1 MMLYNEIITKV
12 AKDNG
17 IPVELVQKV
26 YQTYWY
32 TIRQIVQ
39 ELPLKEDITE
49 EDFCKLR
56 PNINIPSLGKF
67 FVLYPKYVKLKKKY
81 QLIQEKESKNGRLSE
96 END

>member
-12 AKDNG
+12 ANDNG
-17 IPVELVQKV
+17 IPVELAQKV
-26 YQTYWY
+26 YKIYWY

-49 EDFCKLR
+49 EEFCKLR

>member
-1 MMLYNEIITKV
+1 MLYNEIITKV
-12 AKDNG
+12 ANDNG
-17 IPVELVQKV
+17 IPVELAQKV
-26 YQTYWY
+26 YKIYWY

-49 EDFCKLR
+49 EEFCKLR

>member
-1 MMLYNEIITKV
+1 MLYNEIITKV
-12 AKDNG
+12 ANDNG
-17 IPVELVQKV
+17 IPVELAQKV
-26 YQTYWY
+26 YKIYWY

>member
-1 MMLYNEIITKV
+1 MLYNEIITKV
-12 AKDNG
+12 ANDNG
-17 IPVELVQKV
+17 IPVELAQKV
-26 YQTYWY
+26 YKIYWY

-56 PNINIPSLGKF
+56 PNINIPSIGKF
-67 FVLYPKYVKLKKKY
+67 FVLYPKYMKLKKKY